1 MEVMLVFGD
10 AEMCDRIDMENLSWK
25 KFADF
30 DALDKYLESIRK
42 GDGKFEV
49 IGIDAF
55 VEDWNDTDDDND
67 YIKSYRAGET
77 YMAWVKIG

>member
-1 MEVMLVFGD
+1 MEVMLVLGGAD
-10 AEMCDRIDMENLSWK
+10 ICDRIDMENLSWK
-25 KFADF
+25 RFEDF
-30 DALDKYLESIRK
+30 QALDKHLESIRK
-42 GDGKFEV
+42 GVGKFEV

-67 YIKSYRAGET
+67 YITSYRAGET

>member
-10 AEMCDRIDMENLSWK
+10 AEICDRINMENLSWK
-25 KFADF
+25 RFADF
-30 DALDKYLESIRK
+30 DALDENLESIRK
-42 GDGKFEV
+42 GEGKFEV

-55 VEDWNDTDDDND
+55 VEDWNDND